1 MTTALLDHFCYRLVE
16 EVTPSKGLHPTVLA
30 KEFVD
35 FFGLSTFPRMEEL
48 VGLLNRAGV
57 RTALCTHLPKGCRGV
72 HTGTK
77 KGSYLIEYDAF
88 DWERAQE
95 HTVLHE
101 LYEIVRERL
110 HDLYPSVGKPQG
122 RSLCRQADRF
132 AAAALMQPEVF
143 SVRREVGTGRCG
155 PAELGG
161 HVSPYERTATLR
173 GSRRPTGPSPLT
185 RHQVRHPHQVV
196 GRSHQVPRQPRPLYS
211 PIPGPSESSHRLHP
225 PEHLLHPLPHLLAR
239 PVARTPCGAT
249 VYGRGCTPRH
259 MGRHSP
265 IAHGPD
271 TLPGVVPLVS
281 SQRPGTVPSLP
292 RVIQHHGHSLTFRP
306 ARGPAHQEV
315 HQQPV
320 AVLHQRMAHE

>member
-1 MTTALLDHFCYRLVE
+1 MTTALLDHFCHRLVE

-101 LYEIVRERL
+101 LYEIVRERV

-143 SVRREVGTGRCG
+143 SMFAEKSGLDVVALQRMYGRAYSSLALRLVEVMQSQ
-155 PAELGG
+155 PLLI
-161 HVSPYERTATLR
+161 VLYEREEE
-173 GSRRPTGPSPLT
+173 G
-185 RHQVRHPHQVV
+185 
-196 GRSHQVPRQPRPLYS
+196 
-211 PIPGPSESSHRLHP
+211 E
-225 PEHLLHPLPHLLAR
+225 PHLWEAS
-239 PVARTPCGAT
+239 PAPGVFKATVVARTPGFRLRANRRPLSCL
-249 VYGRGCTPRH
+249 RG
-259 MGRHSP
+259 
-265 IAHGPD
+265 
-271 TLPGVVPLVS
+271 L
-281 SQRPGTVPSLP
+281 LP
-292 RVIQHHGHSLTFRP
+292 RRGDPPIPGSVAERVALTGRPVCVDRVSGYDLWRADDLTVAARPVLWHGRVAKIALIAVPYRDRSVLQPQVGRASFQRIAEAYQVI
-306 ARGPAHQEV
+306 
-315 HQQPV
+315 
-320 AVLHQRMAHE
+320 